1 MGILLIYSRSNI
13 SAEEPTR
20 RARLIIQSI
29 GTLPSPFNP
38 ISSAMIGER
47 LFPREVLEG
56 KSPLSYNVYL
66 DVYAKKVAE
75 RQQDFS
81 KKPEEERKSVQRT
94 IQEEVLTAEFGV
106 KAVAGSGIAW
116 VTGKGLDAAWE
127 FLKRNARTFKPRP
140 PLLMAK
146 VKAEQVLRDAWRT
159 MKETVSYLY
168 PAQAAAVSA
177 EQLQQSE
184 ANDHDTGEAVLEEA
198 YAKWVEMKNEDFW
211 KRFAGK
217 VKTDSLTRGEQ
228 SVYLNYVI
236 FIWPVALGMHE
247 WTYDDKINLIEK
259 LIDAFQKNELCS
271 DLYLA
276 VADTQVPRDVAANC
290 CQIALANL
298 KYKKETA
305 LLTSAFSMEEVPLAA
320 KSTASHVKSLVK
332 TDVKTCGLK
341 TFKESFSAKQEVT
354 DCWFSFLK
362 NDWKDNEDWFYAQG
376 TVALIVENSQKK
388 DVYLLPNLWITNTET
403 PEPLLRK
410 RNNMCFSFAPNDL
423 PTPPSKPQTTL
434 ASLNFLDT
442 VDGGMPNIFSAIL
455 AFLENASFAI
465 PTYGVF
471 IAGALSFLDVIFGSM
486 LAGGPSL
493 TEIVK
498 DVLEDVLIEHEVK
511 DVEDTLNN
519 LTSFW
524 NNEFHELISQLDDK
538 YKAKQMQDFYGLL
551 NSEAFDRKVFQPL
564 TRATDAAN
572 ERDGLPAIADKL
584 ATDDRYRTNQIPL
597 HLLVVTLHV
606 TFCFKLLELKQFQ
619 KFDVLSTQVE
629 AKAIL
634 SFVSKHKQH
643 SEKNIQDAI
652 HNRLAK
658 VSEIYETDELGFGAV
673 GPRII
678 HVYYFVD
685 NASKND
691 IPQGFTPNDYTKR
704 ATSGD
709 KNDPSGN
716 ARKARDKYMGDL
728 QGKLNEHFQNA
739 YDTMKM
745 WVQKVS
751 QYAEGNPP
759 LIPTEAPTP
768 IKGTGLKINDPLA
781 KDWPKEGKIRYAVSN
796 YNSLGES
803 R

>member
-1 MGILLIYSRSNI
+1 MLFIYSRSNI
-13 SAEEPTR
+13 SVEEATR
-20 RARLIIQSI
+20 RARSISQSI

-47 LFPREVLEG
+47 MFPREVLEG
-56 KSPLSYNVYL
+56 KSPLPYNVYL

-81 KKPEEERKSVQRT
+81 KKPEEDRKSVQRI
-94 IQEEVLTAEFGV
+94 IQEDVLTAEFGV

-116 VTGKGLDAAWE
+116 VTTRGLDAAWE
-127 FLKRNARTFKPRP
+127 FLKRKARTFKPRP
-140 PLLMAK
+140 LLLMAK
-146 VKAEQVLRDAWRT
+146 VKAQQAAQDAWVT
-159 MKETVSYLY
+159 MKETAKYLY
-168 PAQAAAVSA
+168 PAETAAVSA

-184 ANDHDTGEAVLEEA
+184 ANDDDTGEAVLEEA
-198 YAKWVEMKNEDFW
+198 YTKWVEMKNEDFW

-236 FIWPVALGMHE
+236 FIWPAALGMHE
-247 WTYDDKINLIEK
+247 WTYDDKINLIER
-259 LIDAFQKNELCS
+259 LVDAFQKNELCS

-276 VADTQVPRDVAANC
+276 VADAQIPRDVAANC

-298 KYKKETA
+298 NYKKETA
-305 LLTSAFSMEEVPLAA
+305 LLTSAFSMEEVPVAA
-320 KSTASHVKSLVK
+320 KSRASHVKSLVK
-332 TDVKTCGLK
+332 TNVKTCGLK
-341 TFKESFSAKQEVT
+341 AFKESFSAKQEVT
-354 DCWFSFLK
+354 DCWFSFL
-362 NDWKDNEDWFYAQG
+362 NSDWKDEEDWFYAQG
-376 TVALIVENSQKK
+376 TVALIVEKYQKK
-388 DVYLLPNLWITNTET
+388 DVYLLPNFWITNTET
-403 PEPLLRK
+403 VEPLLRK

-423 PTPPSKPQTTL
+423 PTPASKPQTTL

-442 VDGGMPNIFSAIL
+442 VDGRMPNIFSAIL

-465 PTYGVF
+465 PTYGAF
-471 IAGALSFLDVIFGSM
+471 IAGALSFLDIIFGSM
-486 LAGGPSL
+486 SSGGPSL

-498 DVLEDVLIEHEVK
+498 DVLEAVLIEHEVK
-511 DVEDTLNN
+511 DMEDILNN

-524 NNEFHELISQLDDK
+524 NNEFHEVISQLDDK
-538 YKAKQMQDFYGLL
+538 YTTKQMQDFYGLL
-551 NSEAFDRKVFQPL
+551 NSDAFDRKVFQPL

-572 ERDGLPAIADKL
+572 ERDGLPAIANKL
-584 ATDDRYRTNQIPL
+584 ATDDRYRTIQIPL
-597 HLLVVTLHV
+597 HLLVVSLHV
-606 TFCFKLLELKQFQ
+606 TFCFKLLELRQFQ
-619 KFDVLSTQVE
+619 KFDVFSTQVE

-643 SEKNIQDAI
+643 AEKNIPDAM

-658 VSEIYETDELGFGAV
+658 VSKIDGWSMPAYNQAVLCYYYE
-673 GPRII
+673 
-678 HVYYFVD
+678 D

-691 IPQGFTPNDYTKR
+691 IPQGFTPHGFSDTGG
-704 ATSGD
+704 SMD
-709 KNDPSGN
+709 KVDHESKVQ
-716 ARKARDKYMGDL
+716 KARDKYLEDL
-728 QGKLNEHFQNA
+728 QGKLNEYFQNA

-745 WVQKVS
+745 WVEKVS

-768 IKGTGLKINDPLA
+768 IKGTGVKINDPLA

>member
-1 MGILLIYSRSNI
+1 MLFIYSRSNI
-13 SAEEPTR
+13 SVEEATR
-20 RARLIIQSI
+20 RARTIFQSI
-29 GTLPSPFNP
+29 VTLPSPFNP

-47 LFPREVLEG
+47 MFPREVLEG
-56 KSPLSYNVYL
+56 KSLLYNVYL
-66 DVYAKKVAE
+66 DVYTKKVAE

-81 KKPEEERKSVQRT
+81 DKPEEERKSVQRI

-106 KAVAGSGIAW
+106 KAVAASGIAW
-116 VTGKGLDAAWE
+116 LTGKGLDAAWE
-127 FLKRNARTFKPRP
+127 FLKRKARTFKPRP

-146 VKAEQVLRDAWRT
+146 VKAQQVVQDAWRT
-159 MKETVSYLY
+159 MKETVKYLY
-168 PAQAAAVSA
+168 PAQTDEVSA

-184 ANDHDTGEAVLEEA
+184 ANDDDTGEAVLEEA
-198 YAKWVEMKNEDFW
+198 YTKWVEMKNEDFW

-228 SVYLNYVI
+228 SVYLSYVI

-247 WTYDDKINLIEK
+247 WTYNDKINLIEK
-259 LIDAFQKNELCS
+259 LIDAFQENELCS

-276 VADTQVPRDVAANC
+276 VADAQVPRDVAANC

-305 LLTSAFSMEEVPLAA
+305 LLTSAFSMREVPVAM
-320 KSTASHVKSLVK
+320 KPTANHVTSLVK
-332 TDVKTCGLK
+332 TNVKTCGLK

-354 DCWFSFLK
+354 DCWFSFL
-362 NDWKDNEDWFYAQG
+362 NSDWKDDEDWLYAQG

-388 DVYLLPNLWITNTET
+388 DVYLLPNFWITNTET

-410 RNNMCFSFAPNDL
+410 RPNMCLSFAPNDL
-423 PTPPSKPQTTL
+423 PTPPSKPQTPL

-442 VDGGMPNIFSAIL
+442 VGGMPNIFGAVL

-486 LAGGPSL
+486 SSGGPSL

-511 DVEDTLNN
+511 DMEDTLNN
-519 LTSFW
+519 LSSFW

-572 ERDGLPAIADKL
+572 ERDGLPAIANKL
-584 ATDDRYRTNQIPL
+584 ATDDRYRTNQISL

-606 TFCFKLLELKQFQ
+606 TFCFKLLELRQFQ

-634 SFVSKHKQH
+634 SFVRKHKQH
-643 SEKNIQDAI
+643 AEKNIPDAM

-658 VSEIYETDELGFGAV
+658 VSKIKGWSMPAGIQAAV
-673 GPRII
+673 C
-678 HVYYFVD
+678 YYFED

-691 IPQGFTPNDYTKR
+691 IPQGFTPHGY
-704 ATSGD
+704 SEGGGSMD
-709 KNDPSGN
+709 KVNHESKVQ
-716 ARKARDKYMGDL
+716 KARDNYLLHL
-728 QGKLNEHFQNA
+728 QGKLNDYFQNA
-739 YDTMKM
+739 HETMKM
-745 WVQKVS
+745 WVEKVS
-751 QYAEGNPP
+751 EYAEGNPP

-768 IKGTGLKINDPLA
+768 IKGTGVKINDPLA